1 MKLVLKRLRTYVKL
15 VLVVAVAIAVVLII
29 LYNRNHRVTFWFFGT
44 YENVNVLWLLLS
56 TAAGA
61 IVTYWVAL
69 TVFSVWKDLRELG
82 QESARRAS
90 EEDRRRRE
98 AELAEQER
106 RIDAK
111 RAEMLREGPEQAPP
125 GESGMKT

>member
-1 MKLVLKRLRTYVKL
+1 MKLMLKRLRTYVKL
-15 VLVVAVAIAVVLII
+15 VLVVAVAVAVVLII

-44 YENVNVLWLLLS
+44 YENVNVLWLLLC

-61 IVTYWVAL
+61 IITYWVAL
-69 TVFSVWKDLRELG
+69 TVFSLWKELREMG
-82 QESARRAS
+82 RESARRAS
-90 EEDRRRRE
+90 EEEQRRRE

-111 RAEMLREGPEQAPP
+111 RAEMLREEP
-125 GESGMKT
+125 

>member
-1 MKLVLKRLRTYVKL
+1 MRLMLKRLRTYVRL
-15 VLVVAVAIAVVLII
+15 VLVVSVAIAVVLII

-61 IVTYWVAL
+61 IVMYWVAS
-69 TVFSVWKDLRELG
+69 TVFSLWKDLRELG
-82 QESARRAS
+82 RESARRAL
-90 EEDRRRRE
+90 EEDRQRRE

-111 RAEMLREGPEQAPP
+111 RVEMLRREPEPAPP
-125 GESGMKT
+125 GESKTKR